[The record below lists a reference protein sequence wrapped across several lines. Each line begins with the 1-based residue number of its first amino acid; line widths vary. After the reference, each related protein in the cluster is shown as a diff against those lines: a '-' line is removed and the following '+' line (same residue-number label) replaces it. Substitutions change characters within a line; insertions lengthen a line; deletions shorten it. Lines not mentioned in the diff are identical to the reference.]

1 MAKRRQ
7 LALIKFEDPDDPLS
21 PTVSLG
27 STDDFARAI
36 EPFNTRTD
44 HESEGGKKDG
54 SGSIVFYGP
63 GLVLEII
70 PMDGQVRQAL
80 VYCQNQDFAFPVL
93 YRLCKANGWKIQD
106 IDSGQM
112 FG

>member
-7 LALIKFEDPDDPLS
+7 LALNKFEDQDDPLS

-27 STDDFARAI
+27 SVDEFVRAI

-44 HESEGGKKDG
+44 REVACKNDG

-93 YRLCKANGWKIQD
+93 YRMCKANGWKLQD
-106 IDSGQM
+106 IDTGQM

>member
-7 LALIKFEDPDDPLS
+7 LALIKLEDPDDRLS
-21 PTVSLG
+21 PMVSLG
-27 STDDFARAI
+27 SPAEFASAI

-44 HESEGGKKDG
+44 GGEGPGTG
-54 SGSIVFYGP
+54 STVFYGP
-63 GLVLEII
+63 GLVMEIV
-70 PMDGQVRQAL
+70 PMDGRVSQAL

-93 YRLCKANGWKIQD
+93 YRMCKANGWKLQD